1 MSVAS
6 YHEFWCH
13 HHRGQVWYLLRPL
26 YAIVVAL
33 FHWCD
38 PLLLFWDWI
47 HCLELLFLHTKPY
60 WSDPEFCL
68 FCFPTHEW
76 CCIPPVR
83 YSQTNCVHAKYNMII
98 LVEIEPAECH
108 SDPYWYSL
116 SGGGDQILKVIL
128 GGLTVCAQTHLM
140 RPEVPAQCFNM
151 DFVPSKNISND
162 WGGGAQWIFHRSRA
176 VVGRRAVW
184 KWTLRSWTSTV
195 ETFETLGSWTRLR
208 VNNFSFIC
216 FRLFNVRLWMHES
229 LKLYWFGPVWYP
241 SKVLKISPPQHTVWL
256 SGSY

>member
-140 RPEVPAQCFNM
+140 RPEVPAQCFTM
-151 DFVPSKNISND
+151 DFVPTVVKTFQTIEVVPSGPFTGPEQ
-162 WGGGAQWIFHRSRA
+162 WLVGAQCESELWGLGP
-176 VVGRRAVW
+176 VQ
-184 KWTLRSWTSTV
+184 LR
-195 ETFETLGSWTRLR
+195 LL
-208 VNNFSFIC
+208 
-216 FRLFNVRLWMHES
+216 RLWG
-229 LKLYWFGPVWYP
+229 LGP
-241 SKVLKISPPQHTVWL
+241 
-256 SGSY
+256 G